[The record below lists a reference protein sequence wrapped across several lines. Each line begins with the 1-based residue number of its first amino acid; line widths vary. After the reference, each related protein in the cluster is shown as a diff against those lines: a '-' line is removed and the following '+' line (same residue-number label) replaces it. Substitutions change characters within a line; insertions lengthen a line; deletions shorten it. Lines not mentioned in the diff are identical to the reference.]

1 MELCISTRCIPNRLS
16 NLTSFTPQ
24 VSRLQRKLSPPLKSN
39 SIALNNPGLRYYNYA
54 SIKATTPEDTS
65 IEANQYVKDE
75 PDVVNYSSTE
85 ATAPEKTSDEASQYV
100 KEETDDVV
108 PVKEGQSEDTS
119 IEANQYVKDEPDVVN
134 YSSTEATAPEK
145 TSDEASQ
152 YVKEETDD
160 VVPVN
165 EGQSEENSGFG
176 GFGLFKDDDA
186 AAADDQSRQFDFLNN
201 LKMELDLEDSFSIA
215 LLGVGGFT
223 ALWLAANIV
232 GSIDRIP
239 LFPKLMEVVGLG
251 YTIWFSMRYL
261 LFKRNRDELA
271 SKIEE
276 IKQQVLGSKN

>member
-1 MELCISTRCIPNRLS
+1 MVCISTRCIPNRLS
-16 NLTSFTPQ
+16 NPTSFI
-24 VSRLQRKLSPPLKSN
+24 SHICRLQWEPSIPLKSN
-39 SIALNNPGLRYYNYA
+39 SIALNNPGLRYYNCT
-54 SIKATTPEDTS
+54 SIKA
-65 IEANQYVKDE
+65 A
-75 PDVVNYSSTE
+75 
-85 ATAPEKTSDEASQYV
+85 A
-100 KEETDDVV
+100 
-108 PVKEGQSEDTS
+108 SEDTS

-134 YSSTEATAPEK
+134 YSSTEASTPEK

-160 VVPVN
+160 VVLVN

-186 AAADDQSRQFDFLNN
+186 AADDQSPQFDFLNN

-215 LLGVGGFT
+215 LLGVGGIT
-223 ALWLAANIV
+223 TLWLAANIV

-251 YTIWFSMRYL
+251 YTIWFSTRYL